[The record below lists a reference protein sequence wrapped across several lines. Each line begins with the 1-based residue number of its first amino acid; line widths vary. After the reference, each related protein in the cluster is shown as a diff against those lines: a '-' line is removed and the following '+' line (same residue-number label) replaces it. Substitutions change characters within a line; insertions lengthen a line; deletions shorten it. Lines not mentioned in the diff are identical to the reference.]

1 MQHIE
6 RTYERAQ
13 AAGRGGEAGF
23 TLIEILIVMVIL
35 GILGA
40 TVIPQLISLGAD
52 KRARITTTKA
62 NLQQLNHVIR
72 QYRIKNGKYPES
84 LQVLLTETFTDMGT
98 QQPYLRAMPQEMV
111 SSEDGSS
118 TAETVDDVTLAKF
131 DASQLPGDGG
141 WVYLKDS
148 AAVVVDVN
156 EPLGSEWGDDAGEKP
171 WTW

>member
-1 MQHIE
+1 MQNTH
-6 RTYERAQ
+6 RTH
-13 AAGRGGEAGF
+13 RGEVRGQGGF

-52 KRARITTTKA
+52 RRARITTTKA

-84 LQVLLTETFTDMGT
+84 LQVLLTETFSDMGT
-98 QQPYLRAMPQEMV
+98 QQPYLRSMPQEMV

-118 TAETVDDVTLAKF
+118 SAETVAGVTLTQFEPSK
-131 DASQLPGDGG
+131 LPGDGG

-148 AAVVVDVN
+148 AVVVVDVN
-156 EPLGSEWGDDAGEKP
+156 EALGSEWGDDAGAKP